1 MNVSNQPSLMNA
13 FRTISLI
20 LTVGTSMS
28 ACGNSATWREEV
40 LLHDGQKIII
50 DVSNTLGERTVEGRE
65 RTTIDET
72 VTFIMPGTNKKITGK
87 MDFRN
92 SVPEP
97 NGLILLVL
105 DIVKGVPYVA
115 TAPAGCIAY
124 SKWKS
129 PRPPYVL
136 FKYEG
141 EEWKQIALAEFPA
154 ELSKSNVIVGRPPAE
169 LRQSFY
175 TVDQVNEHNYRVA
188 KDHQTVLG
196 DAVKYTYDGQCAE
209 MVYDGKGGWIGIGWF
224 RDKPSLEACLSYCE
238 QEKMPAKYC
247 PCNTLFKGK

>member
-1 MNVSNQPSLMNA
+1 M
-13 FRTISLI
+13 I
-20 LTVGTSMS
+20 LGVSMS
-28 ACGNSATWREEV
+28 ACGNSATWQEEV

-50 DVSNTLGERTVEGRE
+50 DVSHRLGERTNVGPE
-65 RTTIDET
+65 RTTIDQT
-72 VTFIMPGTNKKITGK
+72 VTFVMPGTNKKITWK

-115 TAPAGCIAY
+115 TTPASCIAY
-124 SKWKS
+124 NKWKR
-129 PRPPYVL
+129 PNPPYVL
-136 FKYEG
+136 FKYEA
-141 EEWKQIALAEFPA
+141 EEWKQISLAEFPA
-154 ELSKSNVIVGRPPAE
+154 ELSKANVIVGRPPAA
-169 LRQSFY
+169 LLKSFY
-175 TVDQVNEHNYRVA
+175 AVEQVNESNYYKEKEHKAILREA
-188 KDHQTVLG
+188 LKNAG
-196 DAVKYTYDGQCAE
+196 GSRCGE